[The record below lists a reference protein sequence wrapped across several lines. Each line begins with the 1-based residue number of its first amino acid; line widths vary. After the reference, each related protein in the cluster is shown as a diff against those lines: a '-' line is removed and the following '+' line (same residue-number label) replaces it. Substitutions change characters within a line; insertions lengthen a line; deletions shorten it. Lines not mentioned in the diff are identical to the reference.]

1 MVIIFIMDAVFGSGI
16 ALAVAA
22 RRYAAL
28 GVLIVAAATSVVLTV
43 KS

>member
-22 RRYAAL
+22 RSYAAL